1 MFNKFKVCILAAA
14 VFAMCNANAVSVSD
28 GGFETNVL
36 KEGVAVGN
44 PIYTIGGEYI
54 SGNIKNG
61 DVINSELCVVYDGK
75 DEQSFTAL
83 TAVFDE
89 NEALHVGEG
98 SARFVM
104 RFSWDNEGDF
114 RRAARVHSH
123 SRNERA
129 RTGNSRRGGLQNPRR
144 HLSESA
150 FADLTSCT

>member
-14 VFAMCNANAVSVSD
+14 VFAMCNANAASVSD

-61 DVINSELCVVYDGK
+61 DVINSELCVVYDGE

-89 NEALHVGEG
+89 NDT
-98 SARFVM
+98 M
-104 RFSWDNEGDF
+104 RAVSYDTQKI
-114 RRAARVHSH
+114 S
-123 SRNERA
+123 
-129 RTGNSRRGGLQNPRR
+129 GGKIL
-144 HLSESA
+144 LKS
-150 FADLTSCT
+150 T